1 MDGTANSRER
11 IRERVEAALERD
23 LSFVGNPLGK
33 ANAGRRRS
41 RGERVEEQ
49 LRAFKA
55 AGLVSEAEV
64 ARWQE
69 RFVRAAEAVD
79 APDDEVTTPQVRARA
94 AEILEAHISELQATG
109 AEQRGSDESAR
120 FHAVVA
126 ALKSVGALSKEDE
139 KGFRERG
146 ASIIWPSRP
155 AAAPKAAPPQSELL
169 RVAVGPSERK
179 GGVRVTAAELFTG
192 FVRLWWHLTIS
203 PEQISEREREE
214 VLNEQDGPLA
224 DWRRATARFQLN
236 DDLGTRYE
244 PQIVGS
250 DEDTPWLYLTMWRL
264 TPKAAEPLPLFGRAI
279 FTPAVPE
286 QATRLEA
293 VSGSDRFVLDLTR

>member
-1 MDGTANSRER
+1 MDGTADGRER
-11 IRERVEAALERD
+11 MRERVAGVLERE

-33 ANAGRRRS
+33 ADAALRRS
-41 RGERVEEQ
+41 ISERVEEQ

-55 AGLVSEAEV
+55 AGLLSEAEV
-64 ARWQE
+64 TGWRE

-79 APDDEVTTPQVRARA
+79 SSDHGVATPQVRARA
-94 AEILEAHISELQATG
+94 ADILEAHISALQATG

-139 KGFRERG
+139 QCFRERRN
-146 ASIIWPSRP
+146 SIIWPSKP
-155 AAAPKAAPPQSELL
+155 TPPPTAPSPQSELL

-203 PEQISEREREE
+203 PEEIAERERQQA
-214 VLNEQDGPLA
+214 LNKQDGPLA
-224 DWRRATARFQLN
+224 VWRRAAGRFQLS

-244 PQIVGS
+244 PEIVGS
-250 DEDTPWLYLTMWRL
+250 DEDTPWLWLTTWRL
-264 TPKAAEPLPLFGRAI
+264 TPKTAEPLPLFGRAI

-286 QATRLEA
+286 RATRWKPSA
-293 VSGSDRFVLDLTR
+293 APSSSCST